1 MLRVGSERAKL
12 TERER
17 EREREGMKAVTQDDM
32 EIDNELRN
40 NNMQYVQQTL
50 CPR

>member
-12 TERER
+12 TER